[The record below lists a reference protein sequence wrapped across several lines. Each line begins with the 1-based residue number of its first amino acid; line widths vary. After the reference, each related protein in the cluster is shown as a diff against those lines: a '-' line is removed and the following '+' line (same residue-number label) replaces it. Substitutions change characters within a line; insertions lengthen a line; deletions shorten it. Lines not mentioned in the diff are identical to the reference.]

1 MDAKARKNGLGR
13 GLDTMIPLS
22 ELDREIVRKIKLTEI
37 VSNRYQPRHRFEEE
51 KLKDLENSI
60 RENGLIQP
68 IIVRKIKDKF
78 ELIAGERRFLATKRL
93 DLKEIPAIVKN
104 VTDQKSLE
112 IALIENIQ
120 RADLNPIEE
129 AMGYKMLC
137 DDFSLSH
144 DTVSQRVGRSRS
156 VVTNSMRLLKLPR
169 KIQSSLID
177 ETISVGHAK
186 VILGLESPDDQIRVY
201 ERVKTKNLTV
211 KETERVIA
219 CLGNLKKARRTYLN
233 PELKHKCKQYAQS
246 LRKCLDAGI
255 EIKWSEQTGK
265 IVISFNSEEDL
276 DRIVEKIDSQSI

>member
-13 GLDTMIPLS
+13 SLDTLIPLS
-22 ELDREIVRKIKLTEI
+22 DLGREVVRRIKLAEI

-68 IIVRKIKDKF
+68 IIVRKLKDKF
-78 ELIAGERRFLATKRL
+78 ELVAGERRLLATKRL
-93 DLKEIPAIVKN
+93 NLEEIPAIVKN
-104 VTDQKSLE
+104 VSDQKSLE

-137 DDFSLSH
+137 DDFDLSH
-144 DTVSQRVGRSRS
+144 DLVSQKVGRSRS
-156 VVTNSMRLLKLPR
+156 VVTNSIRLLKLPR

-186 VILGLESPDDQIRVY
+186 VILGLKNIDDQMKVY
-201 ERVKTKNLTV
+201 SQIKTKNLTV
-211 KETERVIA
+211 RETEKIVD
-219 CLGNLKKARRTYLN
+219 CLGNNKKTKRAYTDPEMRR
-233 PELKHKCKQYAQS
+233 KCKLYAQV
-246 LRKCLDAGI
+246 LRKNLDATI
-255 EIKWSEQTGK
+255 EIKCSEQAGK
-265 IVISFNSEEDL
+265 IIISFNTEKDL
-276 DRIVEKIDSQSI
+276 DRIVEKIGN